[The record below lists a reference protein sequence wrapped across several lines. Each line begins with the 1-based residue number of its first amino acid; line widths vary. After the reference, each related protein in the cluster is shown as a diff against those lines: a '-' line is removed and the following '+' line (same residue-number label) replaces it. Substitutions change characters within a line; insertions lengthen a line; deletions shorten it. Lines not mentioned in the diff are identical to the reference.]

1 MGASSLCVGPRGV
14 FCAIW
19 FARQKTK
26 ANMAQNHFWCN
37 HMRVSGAGCG
47 AWAWGG
53 GKIISQFAGAWT
65 KLRKSREEPMPN
77 ISKEAELQT
86 VITTFEMTP
95 GTCQDLLDALTD
107 AYDQFISKQPG
118 FIAAGLH
125 VNDAQTRIANY
136 SQWRRREDFQAMLRS
151 EEMRERN
158 RKINQLC
165 RSFEPVMYDV
175 LQAYD

>member
-1 MGASSLCVGPRGV
+1 
-14 FCAIW
+14 
-19 FARQKTK
+19 
-26 ANMAQNHFWCN
+26 
-37 HMRVSGAGCG
+37 
-47 AWAWGG
+47 
-53 GKIISQFAGAWT
+53 
-65 KLRKSREEPMPN
+65 MPK
-77 ISKEAELQT
+77 ISKETELQT

-158 RKINQLC
+158 RRINQLC

-175 LQAYD
+175 MQSYD